1 MGRRRLGRDQDA
13 VWVTTPA
20 GLTRID
26 PSTNTVVA
34 TAPLAGPLGDPDVVA
49 GNVWVPQ
56 IRNNRIAV
64 VDPASNTVTS
74 FVKTGTGPFVVTQ
87 IAGEAWVP
95 SWKGKDIWRI
105 RP

>member
-1 MGRRRLGRDQDA
+1 
-13 VWVTTPA
+13 
-20 GLTRID
+20 
-26 PSTNTVVA
+26 
-34 TAPLAGPLGDPDVVA
+34 
-49 GNVWVPQ
+49 VPQ
-56 IRNNRIAV
+56 IRSNRIAII
-64 VDPASNTVTS
+64 DPATNTVTG

>member
-1 MGRRRLGRDQDA
+1 
-13 VWVTTPA
+13 VT
-20 GLTRID
+20 G
-26 PSTNTVVA
+26 
-34 TAPLAGPLGDPDVVA
+34 
-49 GNVWVPQ
+49 
-56 IRNNRIAV
+56 
-64 VDPASNTVTS
+64 

>member
-1 MGRRRLGRDQDA
+1 M
-13 VWVTTPA
+13 TTPTGVA
-20 GLTRID
+20 AHRSRPRT
-26 PSTNTVVA
+26 PSPRRCRSRARSAIPTSS
-34 TAPLAGPLGDPDVVA
+34 PGKL
-49 GNVWVPQ
+49 WVPQ
-56 IRNNRIAV
+56 IRNNRIAI
-64 VDPASNTVTS
+64 VDPADEHGGR